1 MAHVPVLLHETIT
14 GLNLKPGETVVDCT
28 LNRGGH
34 SQLMAEAIGRDGY
47 LIGIDAD
54 AEAIAEAK
62 ANLKGVAAKTSFAVS
77 NFRQLDQVLAN
88 LGVKPADVSGK
99 HVDAFLFDL
108 GLSSDQ
114 LDRSTRGFSFSQ
126 SSQPLV
132 MTFAADETPGRL
144 TAYEIVNTWRE
155 ASLADIIYGYG
166 EEHFSRQIAKG
177 IVEARKL
184 NPIATTDQL
193 VEVIRQAVPVWY
205 THKRLHFA
213 TKTFQALRITVNDE
227 LGAIKEGLTKA
238 WSYLKPGGRIAV
250 ISFHSLEARLVKT
263 QFKSWTTDGAG
274 ELVTKKAI
282 KPSREEEVA
291 NPRSRSAQ
299 LKIIKKI

>member
-14 GLNLKPGETVVDCT
+14 GLNLKPCETIVDCT

-34 SQLMAEAIGRDGY
+34 GKLMAEAIGRDGH
-47 LIGIDAD
+47 LVGIDAD

-62 ANLKGVAAKTSFAVS
+62 VNLKGVPAKLSFAVS
-77 NFRQLDQVLAN
+77 NFRKLDQVLAD
-88 LGVKPADVSGK
+88 LGVKQ
-99 HVDAFLFDL
+99 VDAFLFDL
-108 GLSSDQ
+108 GLSSNQ
-114 LDRSTRGFSFSQ
+114 LDLSSRGFSFSRGN
-126 SSQPLV
+126 QPLS
-132 MTFAADETPGRL
+132 MSFDSKDTPGKL
-144 TAYEIVNTWRE
+144 TAYEIVNNWRE
-155 ASLADIIYGYG
+155 ESLADIIYGYG
-166 EEHFSRQIAKG
+166 EESFSRQIAKG

-184 NPIATTDQL
+184 DPIATTDQL
-193 VEVIRQAVPVWY
+193 VEVIRQSVPAWY

-227 LGAIKEGLTKA
+227 LGAIKEALVKA
-238 WSYLKPGGRIAV
+238 WIHLKPGGRIAV

-263 QFKSWTTDGAG
+263 QFKLWTTDGAG